1 MRLAEERGEVG
12 GDRVGEFLELGGD
25 AALEQLDV
33 FTEGFE
39 LQRAQAPRQASV
51 DELALRVRQRDAGVL
66 AHQLRGCD
74 GTACR

>member
-1 MRLAEERGEVG
+1 MRLAEERGEIG
-12 GDRVGEFLELGGD
+12 RDRVGEFFELGGD

-33 FTEGFE
+33 LAEGLE

-51 DELALRVRQRDAGVL
+51 DELALGVRERDAGVL

-74 GTACR
+74 GTARR